1 MLDLGLDG
9 VHVCVTGSNG
19 GIGLPTIKLFLD
31 QGAYVT
37 ALYNSSRSEIDVDP
51 DILQH
56 EASDIPRLSCISVD
70 VTAETSV
77 ERFFANGIKNDWPT
91 LSILVVNHGI
101 FVAQDCPIWDM
112 SLAQFER
119 TLKVNTVG
127 PFLLIR
133 SFLKTYKTKLDDA
146 QSTTDLYPPTIVLV
160 GSTAAEFGEANHSD
174 YATSKSGLTHGMMKS
189 VKNEIVKIHPRG
201 RINTVA
207 PGWVGTKMA
216 EESLK
221 DERTRFMAMATTPMK
236 KIATPEEV
244 ATQIVLLSSEKV
256 SSHTTGEITMLA
268 GGMEGRLLNPK

>member
-1 MLDLGLDG
+1 MLLIYI
-9 VHVCVTGSNG
+9 SE
-19 GIGLPTIKLFLD
+19 

-37 ALYNSSRSEIDVDP
+37 ALYNSSRSEIDANP
-51 DILQH
+51 DLVQY
-56 EASDIPRLSCISVD
+56 ETSETPRLSCVSVD
-70 VTAETSV
+70 ATDEASV
-77 ERFFANGIKNDWPT
+77 ERFFTSGMKKDWPV
-91 LSILVVNHGI
+91 LSVLVVNHGI

-133 SFLKTYKTKLDDA
+133 SFLKTYKSTLD
-146 QSTTDLYPPTIVLV
+146 SSEPTIDLYPPTIVLI

-189 VKNEIVKIHPRG
+189 VKNEIVKVHPRG

-221 DERTRFMAMATTPMK
+221 DERTRFMAMAT
-236 KIATPEEV
+236 
-244 ATQIVLLSSEKV
+244 
-256 SSHTTGEITMLA
+256 
-268 GGMEGRLLNPK
+268 